1 MKAQDEEY
9 MRLALEEARLAMEA
23 GEVPV
28 GAVIVKD
35 GIVISAAHN
44 SREAD
49 LDISGH
55 AEINAIRKAEE
66 KLGRWTLE
74 GCSLYVTLE
83 PCPMCAGAIKQS
95 RLSTLVF
102 GAKDEEE
109 GAVVSKYHIFDA
121 DNGSQNVSFGV
132 LGQECA
138 NLLKDFF
145 AVRRKRAKS

>member
-1 MKAQDEEY
+1 MEHRDEEY
-9 MRLALEEARLAMEA
+9 MRLALEEARLAFDE

-35 GIVISAAHN
+35 GVVVSSAHN
-44 SREAD
+44 SRENE

-55 AEINAIRKAEE
+55 AEINAIRKAE
-66 KLGRWTLE
+66 KALGRWTLE
-74 GCSLYVTLE
+74 GCTLYVTLE

-95 RLSTLVF
+95 RLSSLVF

-109 GAVVSKYHIFDA
+109 GAIISAYHIFDA

-132 LGQECA
+132 LEKECSE
-138 NLLKDFF
+138 LLKAFF
-145 AVRRKRAKS
+145 SAKRKQAKS